1 MYIYICISL
10 SVCLSVSFSLSL
22 ALALALALSFS
33 LSEMSRQNKV
43 EGSTDDNAVFVF
55 VKMLKARLK
64 IDFNYY
70 SLMNYLEKF
79 SNIWCYK
86 KVLCSVVKNNY
97 FF

>member
-1 MYIYICISL
+1 MYVCIYICISL
-10 SVCLSVSFSLSL
+10 SVSFSLSL
-22 ALALALALSFS
+22 SLSLALALSFS
-33 LSEMSRQNKV
+33 LSEMSSQNKV

-70 SLMNYLEKF
+70 SLMNYLEKL